1 MNLADINQ
9 LFAYTEWANALT
21 LDAAEKLTPEQLHA
35 DRQISHGSIWGTL
48 THMAAAEWVW
58 LERGQSNSPTGAHI
72 FPEWEAGCGDS
83 IATLR
88 DRWNQV
94 AANRQAWLATLTED
108 DLAQARSF
116 KLLNGDEGALKL
128 ANQLQHCVN
137 HATLHRGQIVGMIRQ
152 LGIVPPATD
161 FLFYLR

>member
-1 MNLADINQ
+1 MNLADIQQ

-21 LDAAEKLTPEQLHA
+21 LDAAEKLRPEQLKA
-35 DRQISHGSIWGTL
+35 DRQISHSSIWGTL

-58 LERGQSNSPTGAHI
+58 LERGQGNSPTGAHI

-88 DRWNQV
+88 ERWKQV
-94 AANRQAWLATLTED
+94 AANRQAWLVKLTED
-108 DLAQARSF
+108 DLAEVRAF
-116 KLLNGDEGALKL
+116 KRLNGDEGSLKL
-128 ANQLQHCVN
+128 AHQLQHCVN
-137 HATLHRGQIVGMIRQ
+137 HATLHRGQVVGMIRQ

-161 FLFYLR
+161 LLFYLR

>member
-1 MNLADINQ
+1 MNIADIQQ
-9 LFAYTEWANALT
+9 LFAYTEWANALV
-21 LDAAEKLTPEQLHA
+21 LDAAEKLTLEQLHA

-58 LERGQSNSPTGAHI
+58 LERCQGNSPTGPHI
-72 FPEWEAGCGDS
+72 FPEWEAACGDS

-88 DRWNQV
+88 ARWNQV
-94 AANRQAWLATLTED
+94 AAHRQAWLATLTEN

-116 KLLNGDEGALKL
+116 KRLNGDESSLKL

-137 HATLHRGQIVGMIRQ
+137 HATLHRGQVVGMIRQ